1 MVHWAITCRA
11 QGSVQGLQY
20 DERQKR
26 APMFYYSHH
35 KRGSGDGASLGKRL
49 EHYRR
54 GDVITLSDEESR
66 HACMVLRLDEKSE
79 MDICDGRGTVVR
91 GSLLPAIVDS
101 EMQDGNERGKKRRR
115 NAKKSLSQ
123 NGAMVMVT
131 ADPVKHPV
139 PAAEWHV
146 AVACGSLKG
155 GRGDWL
161 VEKCA
166 EIGALE
172 FTPLLTER
180 SPKLGGSDGAGREER
195 WERLSVSVMKQSLQP
210 YKMIVHEPCT
220 IQEFLDS
227 HNGSEMYVGAEG
239 AEPLRTVFDGNRN
252 KGTLLVGPE
261 GDFTL
266 EELEMIAEAGAH
278 VVGLGQRRLRSE
290 TAAIVMLSFV
300 VLQV

>member
-1 MVHWAITCRA
+1 
-11 QGSVQGLQY
+11 
-20 DERQKR
+20 
-26 APMFYYSHH
+26 MFYYSHQ
-35 KRGSGDGASLGKRL
+35 KRNSGDDPSLGKRL
-49 EHYRR
+49 EQFRR
-54 GDVITLSDEESR
+54 GDVLTLSDEESR
-66 HACMVLRLDEKSE
+66 HACMVLRLDEKSD
-79 MDICDGRGTVVR
+79 MDVCDGRGTVVR
-91 GSLLPAIVDS
+91 GSLLSAEVGS
-101 EMQDGNERGKKRRR
+101 AMQNGNDTGKKRRR
-115 NAKKSLSQ
+115 NAKKYLSQ

-131 ADPVKHPV
+131 ADPVKQPV
-139 PAAEWHV
+139 PAAEWHI

-180 SPKLGGSDGAGREER
+180 SPRLGGSDGAGREDR

-210 YKMIVHEPCT
+210 YKMIVHEPCA
-220 IQEFLDS
+220 IREFLET
-227 HNGSEMYVGAEG
+227 HKGSEMYVGAEG
-239 AEPLRTVFDGNRN
+239 AEPFHTVIDRNIN
-252 KGTLLVGPE
+252 KGILLVGPE

-266 EELEMIAEAGAH
+266 EELEMIADSGAH

-300 VLQV
+300 MLHHIQ